1 LFTHSQLCHF
11 PQTWTLTQDAEWKTN
26 RDVRETLLKD
36 EDSEMIV
43 GQDDAEGGLYDNEEG
58 DDEYGEDT
66 EGADE
71 DWNDADDYGEDAGD
85 LTFRS
90 FWSLV
95 SLLSSHQLG
104 WGSEM
109 NGMWP
114 TTSMLMLQQV
124 ALQAS

>member
-1 LFTHSQLCHF
+1 
-11 PQTWTLTQDAEWKTN
+11 
-26 RDVRETLLKD
+26 
-36 EDSEMIV
+36 
-43 GQDDAEGGLYDNEEG
+43 
-58 DDEYGEDT
+58 
-66 EGADE
+66 
-71 DWNDADDYGEDAGD
+71 
-85 LTFRS
+85 
-90 FWSLV
+90 LV